1 MMHELEVLL
10 SRLKMEHLSYHVES
24 LLEQAAKKVN
34 RPGFPGECFICELR
48 LPDHRFRWKHNK
60 LFLLLPEE
68 YGPAF
73 P

>member
-1 MMHELEVLL
+1 MAHDEQWLTP
-10 SRLKMEHLSYHVES
+10 RL
-24 LLEQAAKKVN
+24 QTAATLN

-60 LFLLLPEE
+60 IFLLLPVG

-73 P
+73 PAIVDCYTSPPT